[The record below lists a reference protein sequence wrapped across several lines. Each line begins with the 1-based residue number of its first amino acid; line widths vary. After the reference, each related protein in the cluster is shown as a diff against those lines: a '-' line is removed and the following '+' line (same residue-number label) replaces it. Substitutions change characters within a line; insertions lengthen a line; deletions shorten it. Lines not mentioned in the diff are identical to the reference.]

1 MIAMRYGCI
10 PIARATGG
18 LRDTIFD
25 FKKSN
30 RSTGFLFSDPTSE
43 ALTTAIRRALSA
55 YNDQSAWH
63 ALQKRGMSHDFSWEH
78 SADQYLEL
86 YDILVSARVNNENN
100 FT

>member
-1 MIAMRYGCI
+1 MIAMRYGCV
-10 PIARATGG
+10 PVARATGG

-25 FKKSN
+25 FKTSN

-63 ALQKRGMSHDFSWEH
+63 ALQKRGMSQDFSWEH

-86 YDILVSARVNNENN
+86 YDILISARVNNENN